1 MKQWIVTGT
10 SMVVEAETEQ
20 EAIERADQMSGWHW
34 EAAEVTD
41 IRIDLSDSKGV
52 VCGGCGITVHNIPD
66 ADGLVYCPICGTR
79 TPAPKDEE
87 HLHSWDDQGR
97 CGNCGAQ
104 R

>member
-34 EAAEVTD
+34 EAAEVKD
-41 IRIDLSDSKGV
+41 VRIDMSGSKGT
-52 VCGGCGITVHNIPD
+52 VCSGCGITVHNIVD
-66 ADGLVYCPICGTR
+66 DEGFVYCPICDTK
-79 TPAPKDEE
+79 TK
-87 HLHSWDDQGR
+87 
-97 CGNCGAQ
+97 AQ